1 MTSDDF
7 LRTQLRQAQDALTT
21 AERLHAAAETQYR
34 EAVSR
39 LGEIARTLLP
49 AEWNGL
55 RREHP
60 EAASWPPQRLADWV
74 VETGRRK
81 LNRLEMLT
89 QGDLADELE
98 ALACER
104 DELAAQLSR
113 ARDRLATLEAGYRTA
128 QEQLQARDVELAHLR
143 NEVVAHREREK
154 ASSETPAAAMVT
166 SFTDADLAAW
176 QASAAFARDRDAL
189 HAIGR
194 HGFCLRAGVAQAI
207 GIADATSG
215 TARQIF
221 DDLVALDLL
230 EQERPRSE
238 SVGQTPY
245 FLRLTDRGREVY
257 RALFGEEPVASEYDR
272 LLARHKSPEHVLL
285 NLRARDA
292 LRTAGAES
300 VDLYPHPVGL
310 PTGGTFDVDLVAVVG
325 GKPLYVE
332 AERSGKREARV
343 RKWTNYASV
352 TKDFYVVV
360 PNTDAKSGI
369 ISELSKWSYHNAKA
383 AQGVTLNVCQLSA
396 FDGHRLW
403 QTVRPLG
410 GASR

>member
-1 MTSDDF
+1 LSDDF
-7 LRTQLRQAQDALTT
+7 LRTQLRQAQDALVT
-21 AERLHAAAETQYR
+21 AERLRAAAEGEYR
-34 EAVSR
+34 LSISQ
-39 LGEIARTLLP
+39 LGEIARSLLP

-55 RREHP
+55 RRDHP
-60 EAASWPPQRLADWV
+60 EAASWLPQRLAGWI

-89 QGDLADELE
+89 QGDLAEELE
-98 ALACER
+98 TLTHQR
-104 DELAAQLSR
+104 DELSAQLSQ
-113 ARDRLATLEAGYRTA
+113 ARDTLATLDAGYRTA
-128 QEQLQARDVELAHLR
+128 QEQLQARDVELARLR
-143 NEVVAHREREK
+143 SDIVEMRERKE
-154 ASSETPAAAMVT
+154 EPERTLIVAA
-166 SFTDADLAAW
+166 FTADDLAAW
-176 QASAAFARDRDAL
+176 QTSAAFERDRDAL

-194 HGFCLRAGVAQAI
+194 HGFCLRAEVAKAI

-215 TARQIF
+215 TARQVF
-221 DDLVALDLL
+221 ENLNELNLL

-245 FLRLTDRGREVY
+245 FLRLTARGQEVY
-257 RALFGEEPVASEYDR
+257 RALFDEEPVASEYDR

-292 LRTAGAES
+292 LQVAGAES

-332 AERSGKREARV
+332 AERSGKKEARV

-352 TKDFYVVV
+352 TKDFYVFV

-369 ISELSKWSYHNAKA
+369 ISELSRWSYHNAKA
-383 AQGVTLNVCQLSA
+383 AAGVTLHLCQLSA
-396 FDGHRLW
+396 FDGRMLW

-410 GASR
+410 GPSR

>member
-1 MTSDDF
+1 LSDDF
-7 LRTQLRQAQDALTT
+7 LRTQLRQAQDALVT
-21 AERLHAAAETQYR
+21 AERLRTAAEAEYR
-34 EAVSR
+34 EAVAR
-39 LGEIARTLLP
+39 LGEIARSLLP

-60 EAASWPPQRLADWV
+60 EAAAWPPQRLADWV

-89 QGDLADELE
+89 QGDLAQEVESLTR
-98 ALACER
+98 ER
-104 DELAAQLSR
+104 DELAAQLHQ
-113 ARDRLATLEAGYRTA
+113 ARDTLATLKAGYRTA
-128 QEQLQARDVELAHLR
+128 REQLQARDVELAHLR

-154 ASSETPAAAMVT
+154 TSSEAPPAAEMITA
-166 SFTDADLAAW
+166 FADDDLAAW
-176 QASAAFARDRDAL
+176 QASAAFARDREAL

-194 HGFCLRAGVAQAI
+194 HGFCLRADVAKAI

-215 TARQIF
+215 TARQVF
-221 DDLVALDLL
+221 ENLVALDLL

-245 FLRLTDRGREVY
+245 FLRLTARGREVY
-257 RALFGEEPVASEYDR
+257 RALFGEEPVASEYER
-272 LLARHKSPEHVLL
+272 LLARHKSAEHVLL

-292 LRTAGAES
+292 LQVVGAES

-332 AERSGKREARV
+332 AERSGKKEARV

-352 TKDFYVVV
+352 TKDFYVFV
-360 PNTDAKSGI
+360 PNTDAKTGI

-383 AQGVTLNVCQLSA
+383 AGGVTLHLCQLSA
-396 FDGHRLW
+396 FDGHTLW

-410 GASR
+410 GSSR